1 MTEEKKPAAKTPA
14 RPVIAKPPVR
24 PPAGK
29 GPQGAGGKPPS
40 GFGGGKGMMRK
51 AGRGRYSTRQPA

>member
-1 MTEEKKPAAKTPA
+1 MTEEKKPPVKNPA
-14 RPVIAKPPVR
+14 RPVVAKPPVR

-51 AGRGRYSTRQPA
+51 AGRGR